1 VLNRIEAALQS
12 GDLAEI
18 TQLLSTLDEQDPWTQ
33 LYWAR
38 LWEDTEKAQ
47 QAEATYRNLLRQAE
61 NPKLTL
67 AARQGLERLQMERVQ
82 TRKQAIAVAIADPTK
97 TETGVLILAPI
108 APDRK
113 ADAAQAMAQIMNI
126 EPYRARMLLPSQ
138 SIRLYRVGAIGE
150 LEFYGQ
156 QLATKGVPAFWLP
169 LSQLQAVSV
178 YPVLHFESIEG
189 IAKVVLQAETDP
201 APRSMQFS
209 WTDVSARVEG
219 QLPIFEDVLDRDSR
233 GKLLRK
239 EQTQDY
245 ASFCDLH
252 LPKQNCILRLSDA
265 VYQFNQGVSLEA
277 DPQSDRHLINSTA
290 WANWRQVSQIL
301 HQKLP
306 QQPVWSNFENF
317 AETAL
322 EHPDLLSKLPS
333 HIHLFRREDSDWDPA
348 FQLFSSLLFL
358 YPLDALGAK

>member
-1 VLNRIEAALQS
+1 VLDRIEAALQK

-18 TQLLSTLDEQDPWTQ
+18 TQLLSTLDQQDPWTQ

-38 LWEDTEKAQ
+38 LWEETEQAQ
-47 QAEATYRNLLRQAE
+47 QAESTYRSLLRQAE

-67 AARQGLERLQMERVQ
+67 AARQGLERLKMERVQ
-82 TRKQAIAVAIADPTK
+82 TRQQAIAEAIADPAK

-113 ADAAQAMAQIMNI
+113 TDAAQAMAQIMNI

-156 QLATKGVPAFWLP
+156 QLMERGIPAFWLP
-169 LSQLQAVSV
+169 LSQLQSVSV
-178 YPVLHFESIEG
+178 YPVLHFESIKG
-189 IAKVVLQAETDP
+189 IAKVVLQTETDR
-201 APRSMQFS
+201 APRSIQFS

-219 QLPIFEDVLDRDSR
+219 QLPIFEEVLDRDSR

-239 EQTQDY
+239 EQTQDW
-245 ASFCDLH
+245 ANFCDLH
-252 LPKQNCILRLSDA
+252 LPKQNCILRFSDA
-265 VYQFNQGVSLEA
+265 VYQFNQGVSLDT
-277 DPQSDRHLINSTA
+277 DPQSDLPLSNRTA
-290 WANWRQVSQIL
+290 WANWRQVSHIL
-301 HQKLP
+301 EQKLP
-306 QQPVWSNFENF
+306 QQPLWSNFENF

-333 HIHLFRREDSDWDPA
+333 HINLFRREDSNWDPA

-358 YPLDALGAK
+358 HPLDAH

>member
-1 VLNRIEAALQS
+1 MLDRIEAALQR
-12 GDLAEI
+12 GDRAEI

-38 LWEDTEKAQ
+38 FWEETEETQ
-47 QAEATYRNLLRQAE
+47 QAESTYRSLLRQAE

-67 AARQGLERLQMERVQ
+67 AARQGLERLKMERVQ
-82 TRKQAIAVAIADPTK
+82 TRQQAIAEAIADPAK
-97 TETGVLILAPI
+97 TETGVLVLAPI

-113 ADAAQAMAQIMNI
+113 TDAAQAMAQIMNI

-138 SIRLYRVGAIGE
+138 SIRLYRAGAIGE

-156 QLATKGVPAFWLP
+156 QLIDRGIPAFWLP

-178 YPVLHFESIEG
+178 YPVLHFEAIEG
-189 IAKVVLQAETDP
+189 IAKVVLQAEADQ

-209 WTDVSARVEG
+209 WADVSARVEG
-219 QLPIFEDVLDRDSR
+219 QLPIFEEVVDRDSR

-239 EQTQDY
+239 EQTQDQ

-252 LPKQNCILRLSDA
+252 LPKQNCILRFSDA
-265 VYQFNQGVSLEA
+265 VYQFNQGINLEI
-277 DPQSDRHLINSTA
+277 DPQSDRPLKNTTA
-290 WANWRQVSQIL
+290 WANWRQVSHML
-301 HQKLP
+301 ARKLT
-306 QQPVWSNFENF
+306 QQPVWSHFENF

-333 HIHLFRREDSDWDPA
+333 HINLFRREDSNWDPA
-348 FQLFSSLLFL
+348 FQLFSTLLFL
-358 YPLDALGAK
+358 HPLET

>member
-1 VLNRIEAALQS
+1 MLDKIEAALQS

-38 LWEDTEKAQ
+38 LWEETEKAQ
-47 QAEATYRNLLRQAE
+47 QAESTYRSLLRQAE

-82 TRKQAIAVAIADPTK
+82 TRKQAIAEAIADPAK

-113 ADAAQAMAQIMNI
+113 TDAAQAMAQIMNI

-156 QLATKGVPAFWLP
+156 QLVKQGIPAFWLP

-178 YPVLHFESIEG
+178 YPVLHFKSTEG
-189 IAKVVLQAETDP
+189 IAKVVLQAETNR
-201 APRSMQFS
+201 ALQSIQFS
-209 WTDVSARVEG
+209 WTDVRARVEG
-219 QLPIFEDVLDRDSR
+219 QLPIFEEVIDRDSR

-239 EQTQDY
+239 EQTQDR
-245 ASFCDLH
+245 ANFCDLH
-252 LPKQNCILRLSDA
+252 LPKQNCILRFSDA
-265 VYQFNQGVSLEA
+265 VYQFNQGVSLEI
-277 DPQSDRHLINSTA
+277 DPKANNPLKNSTA
-290 WANWRQVSQIL
+290 WANWRQVSHIL
-301 HQKLP
+301 DQNLT

-333 HIHLFRREDSDWDPA
+333 HINLFRREDSDWDPA
-348 FQLFSSLLFL
+348 FQLFSALLFL
-358 YPLDALGAK
+358 RSSDAD